1 MIILASPKQTR
12 YPNQKQITI
21 TKEPIGEGDVY
32 LRIRKD
38 VLFNAAQ
45 RLKKGGFKLYIYL
58 SSNKEGYI
66 LNLSQIAL
74 ERDFGIKKNQFYGA
88 VEELI
93 EAGYL
98 YQPDP
103 AKNNWTFS
111 EIAKGDP
118 ELKNWEAFPKK
129 EENPTFPKKED
140 VVWKKEE
147 TFPKKEEVFP
157 KSVEKDNKRKE
168 NKEDRIKSQRE
179 LLDEYRRALNW

>member
-103 AKNNWTFS
+103 AKNN
-111 EIAKGDP
+111 
-118 ELKNWEAFPKK
+118 
-129 EENPTFPKKED
+129 
-140 VVWKKEE
+140 
-147 TFPKKEEVFP
+147 
-157 KSVEKDNKRKE
+157 
-168 NKEDRIKSQRE
+168 
-179 LLDEYRRALNW
+179 